1 MPETTVAVTN
11 PEPSNRPLVVTGT
24 LTTTPSGTQDVNVVS
39 PNPLPTSPTGT
50 QNVSITSQP
59 IQTTAVKDPSIDGVY
74 VFSADEITG
83 VAAATNYLSIFN
95 PVGSGKTV
103 IFAGA
108 FISCVTAG
116 GSSITAPMRGY
127 RATAIS
133 GGVLQ
138 ADSASAKFISANP
151 DPVAEI
157 RTGNPAA
164 TLDGALFNSP
174 PPLSSTQGGTP
185 VHAVPVPG
193 GTGPF
198 TLVEGEGIVLRQ
210 TTGDTDLRWN
220 LSIVWAEA

>member
-1 MPETTVAVTN
+1 MVSYSQTVRVVNELTDALN
-11 PEPSNRPLVVTGT
+11 VTGSVT
-24 LTTTPSGTQDVNVVS
+24 STPSGTQNVA
-39 PNPLPTSPTGT
+39 LTG
-50 QNVSITSQP
+50 QP
-59 IQTTAVKDPSIDGVY
+59 ITVTQTKDPSITGVY
-74 VFSADEITG
+74 VFSADEIPG
-83 VAAATNYLSIFN
+83 LAAATNYLSIFN
-95 PVGSGKTV
+95 PIGSGKNV

-108 FISCVTAG
+108 FISATTAG
-116 GSSITAPMRGY
+116 TTTTTSPMRGY
-127 RATAIS
+127 RATLIS

-138 ADSASAKFISANP
+138 ADSASAKFISAMA

-174 PPLSSTQGGTP
+174 PPLSATQGGTA

-198 TLVEGEGIVLRQ
+198 LLVPGEGIVMRQ
-210 TTGDTDLRWN
+210 AVGDTEIRWN

>member
-1 MPETTVAVTN
+1 MPVSYGQVVGVTN
-11 PEPSNRPLVVTGT
+11 PSQGGVDVPLVVSGT
-24 LTTTPSGTQDVNVVS
+24 ITPSGTQNVAV
-39 PNPLPTSPTGT
+39 TG
-50 QNVSITSQP
+50 QP
-59 IQTTAVKDPSIDGVY
+59 IAVTQTKDPSIDGVY
-74 VFSADEITG
+74 VFSADEIPG
-83 VAAATNYLSIFN
+83 VAAANNYLSIFN

-108 FISCVTAG
+108 FLSATTAG
-116 GSSITAPMRGY
+116 TTTTTSPMRGY
-127 RATAIS
+127 RATLIS

-138 ADSASAKFISANP
+138 AASASAKFITANP
-151 DPVAEI
+151 APLAEI

-174 PPLSSTQGGTP
+174 PPLSATQGGTA

-198 TLVEGEGIVLRQ
+198 ILAEGEGIVMRQ
-210 TTGDTDLRWN
+210 AVGDVDIRWN

>member
-1 MPETTVAVTN
+1 MAEQRVFVDN
-11 PEPSNRPLVVTGT
+11 PASDPVNVVGSIT
-24 LTTTPSGTQDVNVVS
+24 SIGTQDV
-39 PNPLPTSPTGT
+39 L
-50 QNVSITSQP
+50 ITSQP
-59 IQTTAVKDPSIDGVY
+59 VQITAVKDPSIDGVY

-116 GSSITAPMRGY
+116 GSSVTSPMRGY
-127 RATAIS
+127 RATLVS
-133 GGVLQ
+133 GGTLQ
-138 ADSASAKFISANP
+138 ADSASAKFITTMP

-157 RTGNPAA
+157 RTNNPTA
-164 TLDGALFNSP
+164 TLDGALFTSP
-174 PPLSSTQGGTP
+174 PPLSATQGGTP

-198 TLVEGEGIVLRQ
+198 TLAEGEGIVLRQ
-210 TTGDTDLRWN
+210 TVGDTDLRWN

>member
-1 MPETTVAVTN
+1 MAEQRVFIDNSTTN
-11 PEPSNRPLVVTGT
+11 PVNIAGTVTS
-24 LTTTPSGTQDVNVVS
+24 TPSGTQNVAI
-39 PNPLPTSPTGT
+39 TG
-50 QNVSITSQP
+50 QP
-59 IQTTAVKDPSIDGVY
+59 IRINTVKDPTITGVY
-74 VFSADEITG
+74 VFSADEIPG
-83 VAAATNYLSIFN
+83 VVAANNYLSIFN

-108 FISCVTAG
+108 FISSSTAG
-116 GSSITAPMRGY
+116 SSVTTSPMRGF
-127 RATAIS
+127 RATLIS

-138 ADSASAKFISANP
+138 AANASAKFISSNP
-151 DPVAEI
+151 AQTAEI

-174 PPLSSTQGGTP
+174 PPISATQGGTP

-198 TLVEGEGIVLRQ
+198 TLAEGEGIVMRQ
-210 TTGDTDLRWN
+210 AVGDVDIRWN